1 MKATTSERL
10 AEAMKLRNMS
20 ASQLSEKTGISKSS
34 ISRYLSGDYD
44 PGKEN
49 FFKIASVLNINPN
62 WLAGKESPVNFSTL
76 STDDQLAENEKEPVD
91 QLPFFGHVE
100 HVTDEEYSVLNAY
113 RKADSN
119 IQNAIKL
126 MLKVES

>member
-76 STDDQLAENEKEPVD
+76 STDDQLAENEKEPAD
-91 QLPFFGHVE
+91 QLPFFGRVE
-100 HVTDEEYSVLNAY
+100 HITDEEYSVLNAY
-113 RKADSN
+113 RTADTN

>member
-76 STDDQLAENEKEPVD
+76 STDDQLAENEKEPAD
-91 QLPFFGHVE
+91 QLPFFGRVE

-119 IQNAIKL
+119 IQNAIKM